1 VTNIGKG
8 VASGAVKGTFLET
21 ASRLIDMG
29 ILLKHSSFLLL
40 HITGITSTTKGVTKG
55 VTQTAN
61 MATKGAK
68 YTTKGEFVRSCHY
81 PFFCTIL

>member
-1 VTNIGKG
+1 VTKVGKG

-21 ASRLIDMG
+21 AYRLIDMG
-29 ILLKHSSFLLL
+29 ILLKIYCFLLL
-40 HITGITSTTKGVTKG
+40 HNTGITSTTKAATKG

-68 YTTKGEFVRSCHY
+68 YTTKGEFVTSCHY